1 VAVQQRE
8 EGSDGRVRDD
18 DDDDESVINEPSEMR
33 PSELVHTPQPSWTSM
48 KPRLRQRNQKMRR
61 DSALARTVLRW
72 VRSRRRVWPTTGAV
86 VTAWLALG

>member
-1 VAVQQRE
+1 
-8 EGSDGRVRDD
+8 VRDDDDD
-18 DDDDESVINEPSEMR
+18 DDDDESVINGPSEMR
-33 PSELVHTPQPSWTSM
+33 PSELVQTPQPSWTSM